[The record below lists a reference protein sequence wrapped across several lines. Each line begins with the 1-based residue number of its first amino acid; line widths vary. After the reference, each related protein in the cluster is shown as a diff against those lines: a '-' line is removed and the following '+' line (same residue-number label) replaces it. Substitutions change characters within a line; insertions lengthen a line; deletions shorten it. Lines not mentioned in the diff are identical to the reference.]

1 MHGLH
6 HCLHDE
12 GAVTLLVACSALK
25 RAETEVRWC
34 TEAVNGGYGATL
46 YNLSILVILLITTCQ
61 LILYRQGTKK
71 TIINTTVRILRDYL
85 WNTTFPTAER
95 FLSAVVLS

>member
-1 MHGLH
+1 MRGPH

-46 YNLSILVILLITTCQ
+46 YNLTILVILLITTCQ
-61 LILYRQGTKK
+61 LILQLLVLQKQA
-71 TIINTTVRILRDYL
+71 IILFGQAITLL
-85 WNTTFPTAER
+85 FHG
-95 FLSAVVLS
+95 LHL